1 MSLKEMIFFLLPA
14 LIVVFGVGV
23 EGKPGKDSNLRKSP
37 YFWKIKSS
45 PPSYLFGTI
54 HVPHVLVWDWV
65 LEEAKMAF
73 DSANQLYLELE
84 LTNNV
89 TCSSSLLPPGQT
101 LAQVRHFTQHKVC
114 ICMYPLLTLS
124 RYHTDV

>member
-1 MSLKEMIFFLLPA
+1 MSPKEIVILLSA

-23 EGKPGKDSNLRKSP
+23 EGKPGKDSNLETSP

-45 PPSYLFGTI
+45 PPSYLLGTI
-54 HVPHVLVWDWV
+54 HMPYVLMLDSLSEDV
-65 LEEAKMAF
+65 LMALR
-73 DSANQLYLELE
+73 SANQVYMEVE
-84 LTNNV
+84 DKNA
-89 TCSSSLLPPGQT
+89 TCPSLRLPAGQT